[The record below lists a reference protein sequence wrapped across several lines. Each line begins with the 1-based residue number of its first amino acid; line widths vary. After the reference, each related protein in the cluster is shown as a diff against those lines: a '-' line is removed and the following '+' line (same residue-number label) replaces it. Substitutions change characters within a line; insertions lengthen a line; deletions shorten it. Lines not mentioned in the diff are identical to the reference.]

1 MRRLSVRQERFL
13 MNMSEF
19 LKQSRERILRGYEET
34 KLQFPGVFEE
44 TDKEIQKQ
52 DPETALALKYLYMT
66 MPCSDMGNY
75 SFEVFLDYAQNSVRL
90 WHESEGVQALP
101 EDIYLNYVLYHRVN
115 EEETAPCRT
124 LFAEEIRR
132 FMEENG
138 KTALLLGCDRKTAA
152 LEVNYW
158 CAQEATYHCTDDRTL
173 SALTVYRRGNGRCGE
188 ESVFTVNAMRSV
200 GIPARQVY
208 APKWSHCDDNHAWV
222 EIWNDGEWYFLGAC
236 EPLPILNKG
245 WFTNAS
251 SRAMMV
257 HSRWFDSVDSGEEK
271 IGKDGMVTM
280 LNELSRYGAVTEFSV
295 EVVDQEGRPVHGA
308 EVSFQV
314 LNYAEL
320 SPVAE
325 GITGENGKCGF
336 TTGFGSLAV
345 QVSCGEFCECVFA
358 DTRSEKK
365 IRVVLGGHTRQEE
378 IWQEVDM
385 ISPVDTP
392 VNTDMPSPEQT
403 AEGNLRLE
411 KAAARRIAKTEGW
424 VNPECEKF
432 LQGGFTGESAE
443 DEEEGLLREE
453 LLNVLTEKDRTDC
466 RAEVLEEH
474 LAFAMPY
481 EEELEHSVFVNY
493 VLNPR
498 VDDEV
503 LMKYRAAVEG
513 AFTEEEKNSFR
524 ENPAA
529 VWAAVDKR
537 IVSMPERERAS
548 VITTPAGCLKTG
560 VGSLLSKKILFVAVA
575 RTLGIPARLNPEDRS
590 MEYRK
595 DGKFVSVLP
604 EAEKNCHVILKA
616 EDGTEWKYFQN
627 WSVAKLEKGRYTSLR
642 LGGLQWKEAALE
654 TDLEAGEYRIITSN
668 RLPNG
673 NMFASVYYFSVKP
686 GEHKE
691 IGLLFRQADLEDM
704 LENIELPEFELRKD
718 EAGSEKVSASQ
729 LTAEGKHILMF
740 LEESREP
747 TEHILNEMMEQP
759 EAFRAICARIIFVV
773 QSEAALKDPTVS
785 KALAMFPEISVYYD
799 CFADHIE
806 LLGRRMYVDHEKL
819 PLIIV
824 TSEKMNGIYAT
835 SGYNV
840 GTGDMLLRLM

>member
-1 MRRLSVRQERFL
+1 
-13 MNMSEF
+13 MSEF
-19 LKQSRERILRGYEET
+19 LKESRERILKGYEEI
-34 KLQFPGVFEE
+34 KAQFPGIFEE
-44 TDKEIQKQ
+44 TDKKIKEQE
-52 DPETALALKYLYMT
+52 PETALALKYLYMT

-75 SFEVFLDYAQNSVRL
+75 SFEIFLDYAKNSVRI
-90 WHESEGVQALP
+90 WHESEGVKLLP

-115 EEETAPCRT
+115 EEEIAPCRT
-124 LFAEEIRR
+124 LFAEEISK

-138 KTALLLGCDRKTAA
+138 NETLLSGFNRKKTAI
-152 LEVNYW
+152 EVNYW

-188 ESVFTVNAMRSV
+188 ESVFTVNAMRSI
-200 GIPARQVY
+200 GIPSRQVY

-257 HSRWFDSVDSGEEK
+257 HSRWFDQAESGEEK
-271 IGKDGMVTM
+271 IGTDGMVTM
-280 LNELSRYGAVTEFSV
+280 LNELSRYAAVTEFSV
-295 EVVDQEGRPVHGA
+295 KVEDEEGRPVSGA

-314 LNYAEL
+314 LNYAEF

-325 GITGENGKCGF
+325 GVTGEDGTCSF
-336 TTGFGSLAV
+336 TTGLGSLAV
-345 QVSCGEFCECVFA
+345 QISRDGQCECVFA
-358 DTRSEKK
+358 DTREQKQ
-365 IRVVLGGHTRQEE
+365 IRVIFGKNAGQKDVWEA
-378 IWQEVDM
+378 VDM
-385 ISPVDTP
+385 IAPVDTP
-392 VNTDMPSPEQT
+392 VNTDMPTAEQT
-403 AEGNLRLE
+403 AEGNIRLE
-411 KAAARRIAKTEGW
+411 KAAARRTAKTEAW

-432 LQGGFTGESAE
+432 LQGCFTGENTE

-474 LAFAMPY
+474 LRFAMPY

-498 VDDEV
+498 IDDEV
-503 LMKYRAAVEG
+503 LMKYREVIENT
-513 AFTEEEKNSFR
+513 FSEEEKLCFR
-524 ENPAA
+524 ENPASI
-529 VWAAVDKR
+529 WTEVDKR
-537 IVSMPERERAS
+537 INSIPERERAS
-548 VITTPAGCLKTG
+548 VITTPAGCLKTE
-560 VGSLLSKKILFVAVA
+560 VGSILSKKILFVAIA

-595 DGKFVSVLP
+595 DGRFIPVLP
-604 EAEKNCHVILKA
+604 EAEKNCHIVLKA
-616 EDGTEWKYFQN
+616 GDGTQWKYFQN
-627 WSVAKLEKGRYTSLR
+627 WSMAKLENGTYTSLR
-642 LGGLQWKEAALE
+642 LGGLLWKGDLLE
-654 TDLEAGEYRIITSN
+654 VHLEAGTYRITTSN

-673 NMFASVYYFSVKP
+673 NMFAYVYYFSVDAGDK
-686 GEHKE
+686 KE
-691 IGLLFRQADLEDM
+691 ISMILRQADLEDM
-704 LENIELPEFELRKD
+704 LENIELPEFQLRKD
-718 EAGSEKVSASQ
+718 EDGNEVVQASE

-759 EAFRAICARIIFVV
+759 EEFRKICSRILFVV
-773 QSEAALKDPTVS
+773 QSQTALKDPTIS
-785 KALAMFPEISVYYD
+785 KALSMFPEIQVYYD

-824 TSEKMNGIYAT
+824 TSEKLNGIYAT

-840 GTGDMLLRLM
+840 GTGEMLLRLM

>member
-1 MRRLSVRQERFL
+1 
-13 MNMSEF
+13 MSEF
-19 LKQSRERILRGYEET
+19 LKESRERILKGYEEI
-34 KLQFPGVFEE
+34 KAQFPGIFEE
-44 TDKEIQKQ
+44 TDKKIKKQ
-52 DPETALALKYLYMT
+52 EPETALALKYLYMT

-75 SFEVFLDYAQNSVRL
+75 SFEIFLDYAKNSVRI
-90 WHESEGVQALP
+90 WHESEGVKLLP

-115 EEETAPCRT
+115 EEEIAPCRT
-124 LFAEEIRR
+124 LFAEEISK

-138 KTALLLGCDRKTAA
+138 NETLLSGFNRKKTAI
-152 LEVNYW
+152 EVNYW

-188 ESVFTVNAMRSV
+188 ESVFTVNAMRSI
-200 GIPARQVY
+200 GIPSRQVY

-257 HSRWFDSVDSGEEK
+257 HSRWFDQAESGEEK
-271 IGKDGMVTM
+271 IGTDGMVTM
-280 LNELSRYGAVTEFSV
+280 LNELSRYAAVTEFSV
-295 EVVDQEGRPVHGA
+295 KVEDEEGRPVSGA

-314 LNYAEL
+314 LNYAEF

-325 GITGENGKCGF
+325 GVTGEDGTCSF
-336 TTGFGSLAV
+336 TTGLGSLAV
-345 QVSCGEFCECVFA
+345 QISRDGQCECVFA
-358 DTRSEKK
+358 DTREQKQ
-365 IRVVLGGHTRQEE
+365 IRVIFGKNAGQKDVWEA
-378 IWQEVDM
+378 VDM
-385 ISPVDTP
+385 IAPVDTP
-392 VNTDMPSPEQT
+392 VNTDMPTAEQT
-403 AEGNLRLE
+403 AEGNIRLE
-411 KAAARRIAKTEGW
+411 KAAARRTAKTEAW

-432 LQGGFTGESAE
+432 LQGCFTEENTE

-474 LAFAMPY
+474 LRFAMPY

-498 VDDEV
+498 IDDEV
-503 LMKYRAAVEG
+503 LMKYREVIENT
-513 AFTEEEKNSFR
+513 FSEEEKLCFR
-524 ENPAA
+524 ENPASI
-529 VWAAVDKR
+529 WTEVDKR
-537 IVSMPERERAS
+537 INSIPERERAS
-548 VITTPAGCLKTG
+548 VITTPAGCLKTE
-560 VGSLLSKKILFVAVA
+560 VGSILSKKILFVAIA

-595 DGKFVSVLP
+595 DGRFIPVLP
-604 EAEKNCHVILKA
+604 EAEKNCHIVLKA
-616 EDGTEWKYFQN
+616 GDGTQWKYFQN
-627 WSVAKLEKGRYTSLR
+627 WSMAKLENGTYTSLR
-642 LGGLQWKEAALE
+642 LGGLLWKDDLLEAH
-654 TDLEAGEYRIITSN
+654 LEAGTYRITTSN

-673 NMFASVYYFSVKP
+673 NMFAYVYYFSVDAGDK
-686 GEHKE
+686 KE
-691 IGLLFRQADLEDM
+691 ISMILRQADLEDM
-704 LENIELPEFELRKD
+704 LENIELPEFQLRKD
-718 EAGSEKVSASQ
+718 EDGNEVVEASE

-759 EAFRAICARIIFVV
+759 EEFRKICSRILFVV
-773 QSEAALKDPTVS
+773 QSQTALKDPTIS
-785 KALAMFPEISVYYD
+785 KALSMFPEIQVYYD

-824 TSEKMNGIYAT
+824 TSEKLNGIYAT

-840 GTGDMLLRLM
+840 GTGEMLLRLM

>member
-1 MRRLSVRQERFL
+1 
-13 MNMSEF
+13 
-19 LKQSRERILRGYEET
+19 
-34 KLQFPGVFEE
+34 
-44 TDKEIQKQ
+44 
-52 DPETALALKYLYMT
+52 
-66 MPCSDMGNY
+66 MGNY
-75 SFEVFLDYAQNSVRL
+75 SFEIFLDYAKNSVRI
-90 WHESEGVQALP
+90 WHESEGVKLLP

-115 EEETAPCRT
+115 EEEIAPCRT
-124 LFAEEIRR
+124 LFAEEISK

-138 KTALLLGCDRKTAA
+138 NETLLSGFNRKKTAI
-152 LEVNYW
+152 EVNYW

-188 ESVFTVNAMRSV
+188 ESVFTVNAMRSI
-200 GIPARQVY
+200 GIPSRQVY

-257 HSRWFDSVDSGEEK
+257 HSRWFDQAESGEEK
-271 IGKDGMVTM
+271 IGTDGMVTM
-280 LNELSRYGAVTEFSV
+280 LNELSRYAAVTEFSV
-295 EVVDQEGRPVHGA
+295 KVEDEEGRPVSGA

-314 LNYAEL
+314 LNYAEF

-325 GITGENGKCGF
+325 GVTGEDGTCSF
-336 TTGFGSLAV
+336 TTGLGSLAV
-345 QVSCGEFCECVFA
+345 QISRDGQCECVFA
-358 DTRSEKK
+358 DTREQKQ
-365 IRVVLGGHTRQEE
+365 IRVIFGKNAGQKDVWEA
-378 IWQEVDM
+378 VDM
-385 ISPVDTP
+385 IAPVDTP
-392 VNTDMPSPEQT
+392 VNTDMPTAEQT
-403 AEGNLRLE
+403 AEGNIRLE
-411 KAAARRIAKTEGW
+411 KAAARRTAKTEAW

-432 LQGGFTGESAE
+432 LQGCFTEENTE

-474 LAFAMPY
+474 LRFAMPY

-498 VDDEV
+498 IDDEV
-503 LMKYRAAVEG
+503 LMKYREVIENT
-513 AFTEEEKNSFR
+513 FSEEEKLCFR
-524 ENPAA
+524 ENPASI
-529 VWAAVDKR
+529 WTEVDKR
-537 IVSMPERERAS
+537 INSIPERERAS
-548 VITTPAGCLKTG
+548 VITTPAGCLKTE
-560 VGSLLSKKILFVAVA
+560 VGSILSKKILFVAIA

-595 DGKFVSVLP
+595 DGRFIPVLP
-604 EAEKNCHVILKA
+604 EAEKNCHIVLKA
-616 EDGTEWKYFQN
+616 GDGTQWKYFQN
-627 WSVAKLEKGRYTSLR
+627 WSMAKLENGTYTSLR
-642 LGGLQWKEAALE
+642 LGGLLWKDDLLEA
-654 TDLEAGEYRIITSN
+654 DLEAGTYRITTSN

-673 NMFASVYYFSVKP
+673 NMFAYVYYFSVDAGDK
-686 GEHKE
+686 KE
-691 IGLLFRQADLEDM
+691 ISMILRQADLEDM
-704 LENIELPEFELRKD
+704 LENIELPEFQLRKD
-718 EAGSEKVSASQ
+718 EDGNEVVQASE

-759 EAFRAICARIIFVV
+759 EEFRKICSRILFVV
-773 QSEAALKDPTVS
+773 QSQTALKDPTIS
-785 KALAMFPEISVYYD
+785 KALSMFPEIQVYYD

-824 TSEKMNGIYAT
+824 TSEKLNGIYAT

>member
-1 MRRLSVRQERFL
+1 
-13 MNMSEF
+13 MSEF
-19 LKQSRERILRGYEET
+19 LKESRERILKGYEEI
-34 KLQFPGVFEE
+34 KAQFPGIFEE
-44 TDKEIQKQ
+44 TDKKIKEQE
-52 DPETALALKYLYMT
+52 PETALALKYLYMT

-75 SFEVFLDYAQNSVRL
+75 SFEIFLDYAKNSVRI
-90 WHESEGVQALP
+90 WHESEGVKLLP

-115 EEETAPCRT
+115 EEEIAPCRT
-124 LFAEEIRR
+124 LFAEEISK

-138 KTALLLGCDRKTAA
+138 NETLLSGFNRKKTAI
-152 LEVNYW
+152 EVNYW

-188 ESVFTVNAMRSV
+188 ESVFTVNAMRSI
-200 GIPARQVY
+200 GIPSRQVY

-257 HSRWFDSVDSGEEK
+257 HSRWFDQAESGEEK
-271 IGKDGMVTM
+271 IGTDGMVTM
-280 LNELSRYGAVTEFSV
+280 LNELSRYAAVTEFSV
-295 EVVDQEGRPVHGA
+295 KVEDEEGRPVSGA

-314 LNYAEL
+314 LNYAEF

-325 GITGENGKCGF
+325 GVTGEDGTCSF
-336 TTGFGSLAV
+336 TTGLGSLAV
-345 QVSCGEFCECVFA
+345 QISRDGQCECVFA
-358 DTRSEKK
+358 DTREQKQ
-365 IRVVLGGHTRQEE
+365 IRVIFGKNTGQKDVWEA
-378 IWQEVDM
+378 VDM
-385 ISPVDTP
+385 IAPVDTP
-392 VNTDMPSPEQT
+392 VNTDMPTAEQT
-403 AEGNLRLE
+403 AEGNIRLE
-411 KAAARRIAKTEGW
+411 KAAARRTAKTEAW

-432 LQGGFTGESAE
+432 LQGCFTEENTE

-474 LAFAMPY
+474 LRFAMPY

-498 VDDEV
+498 IDDEV
-503 LMKYRAAVEG
+503 LMKYREVIENT
-513 AFTEEEKNSFR
+513 FSEEEKLCFR
-524 ENPAA
+524 ENPASI
-529 VWAAVDKR
+529 WTEVDKR
-537 IVSMPERERAS
+537 INSIPERERAS
-548 VITTPAGCLKTG
+548 VITTPAGCLKTE
-560 VGSLLSKKILFVAVA
+560 VGSILSKKILFVAIA

-595 DGKFVSVLP
+595 DGRFIPVLP
-604 EAEKNCHVILKA
+604 EAEKNCHIVLKA
-616 EDGTEWKYFQN
+616 GDGTQWKYFQN
-627 WSVAKLEKGRYTSLR
+627 WSMAKLENGTYTSLR
-642 LGGLQWKEAALE
+642 LGGLLWKGDLLEAH
-654 TDLEAGEYRIITSN
+654 LEAGTYRITTSN

-673 NMFASVYYFSVKP
+673 NMFAYVYYFSVDAGDK
-686 GEHKE
+686 KE
-691 IGLLFRQADLEDM
+691 ISMILRQADLEDM
-704 LENIELPEFELRKD
+704 LENIELPEFQLRKD
-718 EAGSEKVSASQ
+718 EDGNEVVQASE

-759 EAFRAICARIIFVV
+759 EEFRKICSRILFVV
-773 QSEAALKDPTVS
+773 QSQTALKDPTIS
-785 KALAMFPEISVYYD
+785 KALSMFPEIQVYYD

-824 TSEKMNGIYAT
+824 TSEKLNGIYAT

-840 GTGDMLLRLM
+840 GTGEMLLRLM

>member
-1 MRRLSVRQERFL
+1 
-13 MNMSEF
+13 MSEF
-19 LKQSRERILRGYEET
+19 LKESRERILKGYEEI
-34 KLQFPGVFEE
+34 KAQFPGIFEE
-44 TDKEIQKQ
+44 TDKKIKEQE
-52 DPETALALKYLYMT
+52 PETALALKYLYMT

-75 SFEVFLDYAQNSVRL
+75 SFEIFLDYAKNSVRI
-90 WHESEGVQALP
+90 WHESEGVKLLP

-115 EEETAPCRT
+115 EEEIAPCRT
-124 LFAEEIRR
+124 LFAEEISK

-138 KTALLLGCDRKTAA
+138 NETLLSGFNRKKTAI
-152 LEVNYW
+152 EVNYW

-188 ESVFTVNAMRSV
+188 ESVFTVNAMRSI
-200 GIPARQVY
+200 GIPSRQVY

-222 EIWNDGEWYFLGAC
+222 EIWNNGEWYFLGAC

-257 HSRWFDSVDSGEEK
+257 HSRWFDQAESGEEK
-271 IGKDGMVTM
+271 IGTDGMVTM
-280 LNELSRYGAVTEFSV
+280 LNELSRYAAVTEFSV
-295 EVVDQEGRPVHGA
+295 KVEDEEGRPVSGA

-314 LNYAEL
+314 LNYAEF

-325 GITGENGKCGF
+325 GVTGEDGTCSF
-336 TTGFGSLAV
+336 TTGLGSLAV
-345 QVSCGEFCECVFA
+345 QISRDGQCECVFA
-358 DTRSEKK
+358 DTREQKQ
-365 IRVVLGGHTRQEE
+365 IRVIFGKNAGQKDVWEA
-378 IWQEVDM
+378 VDM
-385 ISPVDTP
+385 IAPVDTP
-392 VNTDMPSPEQT
+392 VNTDMPTAEQT
-403 AEGNLRLE
+403 AEGNIRLE
-411 KAAARRIAKTEGW
+411 KAAARRTAKTEAW

-432 LQGGFTGESAE
+432 LQGCFTEENTE

-474 LAFAMPY
+474 LCFAMPY

-498 VDDEV
+498 IDDEV
-503 LMKYRAAVEG
+503 LMKYREVIENT
-513 AFTEEEKNSFR
+513 FSEEEKLCFR
-524 ENPAA
+524 ENPASI
-529 VWAAVDKR
+529 WTEVDKR
-537 IVSMPERERAS
+537 INSIPERERAS
-548 VITTPAGCLKTG
+548 VITTPAGCLKTE
-560 VGSLLSKKILFVAVA
+560 VGSILSKKILFVAIA

-595 DGKFVSVLP
+595 DGRFIPVLP
-604 EAEKNCHVILKA
+604 EAEKNCHIVLKA
-616 EDGTEWKYFQN
+616 GDGTQWKYFQN
-627 WSVAKLEKGRYTSLR
+627 WSMAKLENGTYTSLR
-642 LGGLQWKEAALE
+642 LGGLLWKGDLLEAH
-654 TDLEAGEYRIITSN
+654 LEAGTYRITTSN

-673 NMFASVYYFSVKP
+673 NMFAYVYYFSVDAGDK
-686 GEHKE
+686 KE
-691 IGLLFRQADLEDM
+691 ISMILRQADLEDM
-704 LENIELPEFELRKD
+704 LENIELPEFQLRKD
-718 EAGSEKVSASQ
+718 EDGNEVVQASE

-759 EAFRAICARIIFVV
+759 EEFRKICSRILFVV
-773 QSEAALKDPTVS
+773 QSQTALKDPTIS
-785 KALAMFPEISVYYD
+785 KALSMFPEIQVYYD

-824 TSEKMNGIYAT
+824 TSEKLNGIYAT

-840 GTGDMLLRLM
+840 GTGEMLLRLM

>member
-1 MRRLSVRQERFL
+1 
-13 MNMSEF
+13 MSEF
-19 LKQSRERILRGYEET
+19 LKESRERILKGYGEI
-34 KLQFPGVFEE
+34 KAQFPGIFEE
-44 TDKEIQKQ
+44 TDKKIKEQE
-52 DPETALALKYLYMT
+52 PETALALKYLYMT

-75 SFEVFLDYAQNSVRL
+75 SFEIFLDYAKNSVRI
-90 WHESEGVQALP
+90 WHESEGVKLLP

-115 EEETAPCRT
+115 EEEIAPCRT
-124 LFAEEIRR
+124 LFAEEISK

-138 KTALLLGCDRKTAA
+138 NETLLSGFNRKKTAI
-152 LEVNYW
+152 EVNYW

-188 ESVFTVNAMRSV
+188 ESVFTVNAMRSI
-200 GIPARQVY
+200 GIPSRQVY

-236 EPLPILNKG
+236 EPLPILNRG

-257 HSRWFDSVDSGEEK
+257 HSRWFDQAESGEEK
-271 IGKDGMVTM
+271 IGTDGMVTM
-280 LNELSRYGAVTEFSV
+280 LNELSRYAAVTEFSV
-295 EVVDQEGRPVHGA
+295 KVEDEEGRPVSGA

-314 LNYAEL
+314 LNYAEF

-325 GITGENGKCGF
+325 GVTGEDGTCSF
-336 TTGFGSLAV
+336 TTGLGSLAV
-345 QVSCGEFCECVFA
+345 QISRDGQCECVFA
-358 DTRSEKK
+358 DTREQKQ
-365 IRVVLGGHTRQEE
+365 IRVIFGKNAGQKDVWEA
-378 IWQEVDM
+378 VDM
-385 ISPVDTP
+385 IAPVDTP
-392 VNTDMPSPEQT
+392 VNTDMPTAEQT
-403 AEGNLRLE
+403 AEGNIRLE
-411 KAAARRIAKTEGW
+411 KAAARRTAKTEAW

-432 LQGGFTGESAE
+432 LQGCFTEENTE

-474 LAFAMPY
+474 LRFAMPY

-498 VDDEV
+498 IDDEV
-503 LMKYRAAVEG
+503 LMKYREVIENT
-513 AFTEEEKNSFR
+513 FSEEEKLCFR
-524 ENPAA
+524 ENPASI
-529 VWAAVDKR
+529 WTEVDKR
-537 IVSMPERERAS
+537 INSIPERERAS
-548 VITTPAGCLKTG
+548 VITTPAGCLKTE
-560 VGSLLSKKILFVAVA
+560 VGSILSKKILFVAIA

-595 DGKFVSVLP
+595 DGRFIPVLP
-604 EAEKNCHVILKA
+604 EAEKNCHIVLKA
-616 EDGTEWKYFQN
+616 GDGTQWKYFQN
-627 WSVAKLEKGRYTSLR
+627 WSMAKLENGTYTSLR
-642 LGGLQWKEAALE
+642 LGGLLWKGDLLEAH
-654 TDLEAGEYRIITSN
+654 LEAGTYRITTSN

-673 NMFASVYYFSVKP
+673 NMFAYVYYFSVDAGDK
-686 GEHKE
+686 KE
-691 IGLLFRQADLEDM
+691 ISMILRQADLEDM
-704 LENIELPEFELRKD
+704 LENIELPEFQLRKD
-718 EAGSEKVSASQ
+718 EDGNEAIQASE

-759 EAFRAICARIIFVV
+759 EEFRKICSRILFVV
-773 QSEAALKDPTVS
+773 QSQTALKDPTIS
-785 KALAMFPEISVYYD
+785 KALSMFPEIQVYYD

-824 TSEKMNGIYAT
+824 TSEKLNGIYAT

-840 GTGDMLLRLM
+840 GTGEMLLRLM

>member
-1 MRRLSVRQERFL
+1 
-13 MNMSEF
+13 MSEF
-19 LKQSRERILRGYEET
+19 LKESREYILSGYE
-34 KLQFPGVFEE
+34 KVKAQFPGVFEE
-44 TDKEIQKQ
+44 TDNKIAKQ
-52 DPETALALKYLYMT
+52 DEETALALKYLYMT

-75 SFEVFLDYAQNSVRL
+75 PFEIFLDYAQNSVRV
-90 WHESEGVQALP
+90 WKESEGVRSLP
-101 EDIYLNYVLYHRVN
+101 EEIYLNYVLYHRVN
-115 EEETAPCRT
+115 EEEIAPCRA
-124 LFAEEIRR
+124 LFAEEIGK

-138 KTALLLGCDRKTAA
+138 NASLLSGCDRKKAA
-152 LEVNYW
+152 IEVNYW

-188 ESVFTVNAMRSV
+188 ESVFTVNAMRSI
-200 GIPARQVY
+200 GIPSRQVY

-222 EIWNDGEWYFLGAC
+222 EIWNDGTWYFLGAC

-257 HSRWFDSVDSGEEK
+257 HSRWFDQAESGEEK

-280 LNELSRYGAVTEFSV
+280 LNELSRYAAVTEFTV
-295 EVVDQEGRPVHGA
+295 KVADEDGRPVSGA
-308 EVSFQV
+308 AISFQV

-325 GITGENGKCGF
+325 GVTGEDGTCSF
-336 TTGFGSLAV
+336 TTGLGSLAV
-345 QVSCGEFCECVFA
+345 QISRDGQCECVFA
-358 DTRSEKK
+358 DTRKQK
-365 IRVVLGGHTRQEE
+365 QIQVIFGKNTPREE
-378 IWQEVDM
+378 CWEAVDM
-385 ISPVDTP
+385 IAPVDTP
-392 VNTDMPSPEQT
+392 VNTDMPSPKQT

-411 KAAARRIAKTEGW
+411 KAAARRMAKTENW
-424 VNPECEKF
+424 VNPECERF
-432 LQGGFTGESAE
+432 LQGSFTGENTE
-443 DEEEGLLREE
+443 DEEESLLREE

-474 LAFAMPY
+474 LRYAMPY
-481 EEELEHSVFVNY
+481 EEELEHSVFVKY

-503 LMKYRAAVEG
+503 LMKYREAVEE
-513 AFTEEEKNSFR
+513 AFSEEEKLRFR
-524 ENPAA
+524 EDPASI
-529 VWAAVDKR
+529 WTEVDER
-537 IVSMPERERAS
+537 ITSLQERERAS
-548 VITTPAGCLKTG
+548 VITTPAGCLKTA
-560 VGSLLSKKILFVAVA
+560 VGSPLSKKILFVAIA

-590 MEYRK
+590 MEYREN
-595 DGKFVSVLP
+595 GKFVPVLP
-604 EAEKNCHVILKA
+604 EAEKNCCAVLKA
-616 EDGTEWKYFQN
+616 EDGTQWKYFQN
-627 WSVAKLEKGRYTSLR
+627 WSMAKLTNGTYTSLR
-642 LGGLQWKEAALE
+642 LGGLEWNGNSME
-654 TDLEAGEYRIITSN
+654 TEMEAGQYRIITSN

-673 NMFASVYYFSVKP
+673 NMFAYVYHFSMNA
-686 GEHKE
+686 GEKKE
-691 IGLLFRQADLEDM
+691 ISLILRHADLEDM
-704 LENIELPEFELRKD
+704 LENIELPEFQLRKD
-718 EAGSEKVSASQ
+718 ENGNETVLASA
-729 LTAEGKHILMF
+729 LTADGKHILMF

-759 EAFRAICARIIFVV
+759 EEFRKICSRILFVV
-773 QSEAALKDPTVS
+773 QSQAALKDPTIS
-785 KALAMFPEISVYYD
+785 KALSMFPEIRVYFD

-824 TSEKMNGIYAT
+824 TSEKLNGIYAT

>member
-1 MRRLSVRQERFL
+1 
-13 MNMSEF
+13 MSEF
-19 LKQSRERILRGYEET
+19 LKESRERILKGYEEI
-34 KLQFPGVFEE
+34 KVQFPGIFEE
-44 TDKEIQKQ
+44 TDKKIKEQE
-52 DPETALALKYLYMT
+52 PETALALKYLYMT

-75 SFEVFLDYAQNSVRL
+75 SFEIFLDYAKNSVRI
-90 WHESEGVQALP
+90 WHESEGVKLLP

-115 EEETAPCRT
+115 EEEIAPCRT
-124 LFAEEIRR
+124 LFAEEISK

-138 KTALLLGCDRKTAA
+138 NETLLSGFNRKKTAI
-152 LEVNYW
+152 EVNYW

-188 ESVFTVNAMRSV
+188 ESVFTVNAMRSI
-200 GIPARQVY
+200 GIPSRQVY

-257 HSRWFDSVDSGEEK
+257 HSRWFDQAESGEEK
-271 IGKDGMVTM
+271 IGTDGMVTM
-280 LNELSRYGAVTEFSV
+280 LNELSRYAAVTEFSV
-295 EVVDQEGRPVHGA
+295 KVEDEEGRPVSGA

-314 LNYAEL
+314 LNYAEF

-325 GITGENGKCGF
+325 GVTGEDGTCSF
-336 TTGFGSLAV
+336 TTGLGSLAV
-345 QVSCGEFCECVFA
+345 QISRDGQCECVFA
-358 DTRSEKK
+358 DTREQKQ
-365 IRVVLGGHTRQEE
+365 IRVIFGKNAGQKDVWEA
-378 IWQEVDM
+378 VDM
-385 ISPVDTP
+385 IAPVDTP
-392 VNTDMPSPEQT
+392 VNTDMPTAEQT
-403 AEGNLRLE
+403 AEGNIRLE
-411 KAAARRIAKTEGW
+411 KAAARRTAKTEAW

-432 LQGGFTGESAE
+432 LQGCFTEENTE

-474 LAFAMPY
+474 LRFAMPY

-498 VDDEV
+498 IDDEV
-503 LMKYRAAVEG
+503 LMKYREVIENT
-513 AFTEEEKNSFR
+513 FSEEEKLCFR
-524 ENPAA
+524 ENPASI
-529 VWAAVDKR
+529 WTEVDKR
-537 IVSMPERERAS
+537 INSIPERERAS
-548 VITTPAGCLKTG
+548 VITTPAGCLKTK
-560 VGSLLSKKILFVAVA
+560 VGSILSKKILFVAIA

-595 DGKFVSVLP
+595 DGRFIPVLP
-604 EAEKNCHVILKA
+604 EAEKNCHIVLKA
-616 EDGTEWKYFQN
+616 GDGTQWKYFQN
-627 WSVAKLEKGRYTSLR
+627 WSMAKLENGTYTSLR
-642 LGGLQWKEAALE
+642 LGGLLWKDDLLEA
-654 TDLEAGEYRIITSN
+654 DLEAGTYRITTSN

-673 NMFASVYYFSVKP
+673 NMFAYVYYFSVDAGDK
-686 GEHKE
+686 KE
-691 IGLLFRQADLEDM
+691 ISMILRQADLEDM
-704 LENIELPEFELRKD
+704 LENIELPEFQLRKD
-718 EAGSEKVSASQ
+718 EDGNEVVQASE

-759 EAFRAICARIIFVV
+759 EEFRKICSRILFVV
-773 QSEAALKDPTVS
+773 QSQTALKDPTIS
-785 KALAMFPEISVYYD
+785 KAFSMFPEIQVYYD
-799 CFADHIE
+799 YFADHIE
-806 LLGRRMYVDHEKL
+806 LLGRRLYVDHEKL

-824 TSEKMNGIYAT
+824 TSEKLNGIYAT

>member
-1 MRRLSVRQERFL
+1 
-13 MNMSEF
+13 MSEF
-19 LKQSRERILRGYEET
+19 LKESRERILKGYEEI
-34 KLQFPGVFEE
+34 KAQFPGIFEE
-44 TDKEIQKQ
+44 TDKKIKEQE
-52 DPETALALKYLYMT
+52 PETALALKYLYMT

-75 SFEVFLDYAQNSVRL
+75 SFEIFLDYAKNSVRI
-90 WHESEGVQALP
+90 WHESEGVKLLP

-115 EEETAPCRT
+115 EEEIAPCRT
-124 LFAEEIRR
+124 LFAEEISK

-138 KTALLLGCDRKTAA
+138 NETLLSGFNRKKTAI
-152 LEVNYW
+152 EVNYW

-188 ESVFTVNAMRSV
+188 ESVFTVNAMRSI
-200 GIPARQVY
+200 GIPSRQVY

-257 HSRWFDSVDSGEEK
+257 HSRWFDQAESGEEK
-271 IGKDGMVTM
+271 IGTDGMVTM
-280 LNELSRYGAVTEFSV
+280 LNELSRYAAVTEFSV
-295 EVVDQEGRPVHGA
+295 KVEDEEGRPVSGA

-314 LNYAEL
+314 LNYAEF

-325 GITGENGKCGF
+325 GVTGEDGTCSF
-336 TTGFGSLAV
+336 TTGLGSLAV
-345 QVSCGEFCECVFA
+345 QISRDGQCECVFA
-358 DTRSEKK
+358 DTREQKQ
-365 IRVVLGGHTRQEE
+365 IRVIFGKNAGQKDVWEA
-378 IWQEVDM
+378 VDM
-385 ISPVDTP
+385 IAPVDTP
-392 VNTDMPSPEQT
+392 VNTDMPTAEQT
-403 AEGNLRLE
+403 EEGNIRLE
-411 KAAARRIAKTEGW
+411 KAAARRTAKTEAW

-432 LQGGFTGESAE
+432 LQGCFTEENTE

-474 LAFAMPY
+474 LRFAMPY

-498 VDDEV
+498 IDDEV
-503 LMKYRAAVEG
+503 LMKYREVIENT
-513 AFTEEEKNSFR
+513 FSEEEKLCFR
-524 ENPAA
+524 ENPASI
-529 VWAAVDKR
+529 WTEVDKR
-537 IVSMPERERAS
+537 INSIPERERAS
-548 VITTPAGCLKTG
+548 VITTPAGCLKTE
-560 VGSLLSKKILFVAVA
+560 VGSILSKKILFVAIA

-595 DGKFVSVLP
+595 DGRFIPVLP
-604 EAEKNCHVILKA
+604 EAEKNCHIVLKA
-616 EDGTEWKYFQN
+616 GDGTQWKYFQN
-627 WSVAKLEKGRYTSLR
+627 WSMAKLENGTYTSLR
-642 LGGLQWKEAALE
+642 LGGLLWKGDLLE
-654 TDLEAGEYRIITSN
+654 VHLEAGTYRITTSN

-673 NMFASVYYFSVKP
+673 NMFAYVYYFSVDAGDK
-686 GEHKE
+686 KE
-691 IGLLFRQADLEDM
+691 ISMILRQADLEDM
-704 LENIELPEFELRKD
+704 LENIELPEFQLRKD
-718 EAGSEKVSASQ
+718 EDGNEVVQASE

-759 EAFRAICARIIFVV
+759 EEFRKICSRILFVV
-773 QSEAALKDPTVS
+773 QSQTALKDPTIS
-785 KALAMFPEISVYYD
+785 KALSMFPEIQVYYD

-824 TSEKMNGIYAT
+824 TSEKLNGIYAT

-840 GTGDMLLRLM
+840 GTGEMLLRLM

>member
-1 MRRLSVRQERFL
+1 
-13 MNMSEF
+13 MSEF
-19 LKQSRERILRGYEET
+19 LKESRERILKGYEEI
-34 KLQFPGVFEE
+34 KVQFPGIFEE
-44 TDKEIQKQ
+44 TDKKIKEQE
-52 DPETALALKYLYMT
+52 PETALALKYLYMT

-75 SFEVFLDYAQNSVRL
+75 SFEIFLDYAKNSVRI
-90 WHESEGVQALP
+90 WHESEGVKLLP

-115 EEETAPCRT
+115 EEEIAPCRT
-124 LFAEEIRR
+124 LFAEEISK

-138 KTALLLGCDRKTAA
+138 NETLLSGFNRKKTAI
-152 LEVNYW
+152 EVNYW

-188 ESVFTVNAMRSV
+188 ESVFTVNAMRSI
-200 GIPARQVY
+200 GIPSRQVY

-257 HSRWFDSVDSGEEK
+257 HSRWFDQAESGEEK
-271 IGKDGMVTM
+271 IGTDGMVTM
-280 LNELSRYGAVTEFSV
+280 LNELSRYAAVTEFSV
-295 EVVDQEGRPVHGA
+295 KVEDEEGRLVSGA

-314 LNYAEL
+314 LNYAEF

-325 GITGENGKCGF
+325 GVTGEDGTCSF
-336 TTGFGSLAV
+336 TTGLGSLAV
-345 QVSCGEFCECVFA
+345 QISRDGQCECVFA
-358 DTRSEKK
+358 DTREQKQ
-365 IRVVLGGHTRQEE
+365 IRVIFGKNAGQKDVWEA
-378 IWQEVDM
+378 VDM
-385 ISPVDTP
+385 IAPVDTP
-392 VNTDMPSPEQT
+392 VNTDMPTAEQT
-403 AEGNLRLE
+403 AEGNIRLE
-411 KAAARRIAKTEGW
+411 KAAARRTAKTEAW

-432 LQGGFTGESAE
+432 LQGCFTEENTE

-474 LAFAMPY
+474 LRFAMPY

-498 VDDEV
+498 IDDEV
-503 LMKYRAAVEG
+503 LMKYREVIENT
-513 AFTEEEKNSFR
+513 FSEEEKLCFR
-524 ENPAA
+524 ENPASI
-529 VWAAVDKR
+529 WTEVDKR
-537 IVSMPERERAS
+537 INSIPERERAS
-548 VITTPAGCLKTG
+548 VITTPAGCLKTK
-560 VGSLLSKKILFVAVA
+560 VGSILSKKILFVAIA

-595 DGKFVSVLP
+595 DGRFIPVLP
-604 EAEKNCHVILKA
+604 EAEKNCHIVLKA
-616 EDGTEWKYFQN
+616 GDGTQWKYFQN
-627 WSVAKLEKGRYTSLR
+627 WSMAKLENGTYTSLR
-642 LGGLQWKEAALE
+642 LGGLLWKDDLLEA
-654 TDLEAGEYRIITSN
+654 DLEAGTYRITTSN

-673 NMFASVYYFSVKP
+673 NMFAYVYYFSVDAGDK
-686 GEHKE
+686 KE
-691 IGLLFRQADLEDM
+691 ISMILRQADLEDM
-704 LENIELPEFELRKD
+704 LENIELPEFQLRKD
-718 EAGSEKVSASQ
+718 EDGNEVVQASE

-759 EAFRAICARIIFVV
+759 EEFRKICSRILFVV
-773 QSEAALKDPTVS
+773 QSQTALKDPTIS
-785 KALAMFPEISVYYD
+785 KALSMFPEIQVYYD
-799 CFADHIE
+799 YFADHIE

-824 TSEKMNGIYAT
+824 TSEKLNGIYAT

>member
-1 MRRLSVRQERFL
+1 
-13 MNMSEF
+13 MSEF
-19 LKQSRERILRGYEET
+19 LKESRERILKGYEEI
-34 KLQFPGVFEE
+34 KVQFPGIFEE
-44 TDKEIQKQ
+44 TDKKIKEQE
-52 DPETALALKYLYMT
+52 PETALALKYLYMT

-75 SFEVFLDYAQNSVRL
+75 SFEIFLDYAKNSVRI
-90 WHESEGVQALP
+90 WHESEGVKLLP

-115 EEETAPCRT
+115 EEEIAPCRT
-124 LFAEEIRR
+124 LFAEEISK

-138 KTALLLGCDRKTAA
+138 NETLLSGFNRKKTAI
-152 LEVNYW
+152 EVNYW

-188 ESVFTVNAMRSV
+188 ESVFTVNAMRSI
-200 GIPARQVY
+200 GIPSRQVY

-257 HSRWFDSVDSGEEK
+257 HSRWFDQAESGEEK
-271 IGKDGMVTM
+271 IGTDGMVTM
-280 LNELSRYGAVTEFSV
+280 LNELSRYAAVTEFSV
-295 EVVDQEGRPVHGA
+295 KVEDEEGRPVSGA

-314 LNYAEL
+314 LNYAEF

-325 GITGENGKCGF
+325 GVTGEDGTCSF
-336 TTGFGSLAV
+336 TTGLGSLAV
-345 QVSCGEFCECVFA
+345 QISRDGQCECVFA
-358 DTRSEKK
+358 DTREQKQ
-365 IRVVLGGHTRQEE
+365 IRVIFGKNAGQKDVWEA
-378 IWQEVDM
+378 VDM
-385 ISPVDTP
+385 IAPVDTP
-392 VNTDMPSPEQT
+392 VNTDMPTAEQT
-403 AEGNLRLE
+403 AEGNIRLE
-411 KAAARRIAKTEGW
+411 KAAARRTAKTEAW

-432 LQGGFTGESAE
+432 LQGCFTEENTE

-474 LAFAMPY
+474 LRFAMPY

-498 VDDEV
+498 IDDEV
-503 LMKYRAAVEG
+503 LMKYREVIENT
-513 AFTEEEKNSFR
+513 FSEEEKLCFR
-524 ENPAA
+524 ENPASI
-529 VWAAVDKR
+529 WTEVDKR
-537 IVSMPERERAS
+537 INSIPERERAS
-548 VITTPAGCLKTG
+548 VITTPAGCLKTE
-560 VGSLLSKKILFVAVA
+560 VGSILSKKILFVAIA
-575 RTLGIPARLNPEDRS
+575 RTLGIPARLNLEDRS

-595 DGKFVSVLP
+595 DGRFIPVLP
-604 EAEKNCHVILKA
+604 EAEKNCHIVLKA
-616 EDGTEWKYFQN
+616 GDGTQWKYFQN
-627 WSVAKLEKGRYTSLR
+627 WSMAKLENGTYTSLR
-642 LGGLQWKEAALE
+642 LGGLLWKDDLLEA
-654 TDLEAGEYRIITSN
+654 DLEAGTYRITTSN

-673 NMFASVYYFSVKP
+673 NMFAYVYYFSVDAGDK
-686 GEHKE
+686 KE
-691 IGLLFRQADLEDM
+691 ISMILRQADLEDM
-704 LENIELPEFELRKD
+704 LENIELPEFQLRKD
-718 EAGSEKVSASQ
+718 EDGNEVVQASE

-759 EAFRAICARIIFVV
+759 EEFRKICSRILFVV
-773 QSEAALKDPTVS
+773 QSQTALKDPTIS
-785 KALAMFPEISVYYD
+785 KALSMFPEIQVYYD
-799 CFADHIE
+799 YFADHIE

-824 TSEKMNGIYAT
+824 TSEKLNGIYAT

>member
-1 MRRLSVRQERFL
+1 
-13 MNMSEF
+13 MSEF
-19 LKQSRERILRGYEET
+19 LKESRERILKGYEEI
-34 KLQFPGVFEE
+34 KAQFPGIFEE
-44 TDKEIQKQ
+44 TDKKIKEQE
-52 DPETALALKYLYMT
+52 PETALALKYLYMT

-75 SFEVFLDYAQNSVRL
+75 SFEIFLDYAKNSVRI
-90 WHESEGVQALP
+90 WHESEGVKLLP

-115 EEETAPCRT
+115 EEEIAPCRT
-124 LFAEEIRR
+124 LFAEEISK
-132 FMEENG
+132 FMEEDGNETLLSG
-138 KTALLLGCDRKTAA
+138 FNRKKTAI
-152 LEVNYW
+152 EVNYW

-188 ESVFTVNAMRSV
+188 ESVFTVNAMRSI
-200 GIPARQVY
+200 GIPSRQVY

-257 HSRWFDSVDSGEEK
+257 HSRWFDQAESGEEK
-271 IGKDGMVTM
+271 IGTDGMVTM
-280 LNELSRYGAVTEFSV
+280 LNELSRYAAVTEFSV
-295 EVVDQEGRPVHGA
+295 KVEDEEGRPVSGA

-314 LNYAEL
+314 LNYAEF

-325 GITGENGKCGF
+325 GVTGEDGTCSF
-336 TTGFGSLAV
+336 TTGLGSLAV
-345 QVSCGEFCECVFA
+345 QISRDGQCECVFA
-358 DTRSEKK
+358 DTREQKQ
-365 IRVVLGGHTRQEE
+365 IRVIFGKNAGQKDVWEA
-378 IWQEVDM
+378 VDM
-385 ISPVDTP
+385 IAPVDTP
-392 VNTDMPSPEQT
+392 VNTDMPTAEQT
-403 AEGNLRLE
+403 AEGNIRLE
-411 KAAARRIAKTEGW
+411 KAAARRTAKTEAW

-432 LQGGFTGESAE
+432 LQGCFTEENTE

-474 LAFAMPY
+474 LRFAMPY

-498 VDDEV
+498 IDDEV
-503 LMKYRAAVEG
+503 LMKYREVIENT
-513 AFTEEEKNSFR
+513 FSEEEKLCFR
-524 ENPAA
+524 ENPASI
-529 VWAAVDKR
+529 WTEVDKR
-537 IVSMPERERAS
+537 INSIPERERAS
-548 VITTPAGCLKTG
+548 VITTPAGCLKTE
-560 VGSLLSKKILFVAVA
+560 VGSILSKKILFVAIA

-595 DGKFVSVLP
+595 DGRFIPVLP
-604 EAEKNCHVILKA
+604 EAEKNCHIVLKA
-616 EDGTEWKYFQN
+616 GDGTQWKYFQN
-627 WSVAKLEKGRYTSLR
+627 WSMAKLENGTYTSLR
-642 LGGLQWKEAALE
+642 LGGLLWKGDLLE
-654 TDLEAGEYRIITSN
+654 VHLEAGTYRITTSN

-673 NMFASVYYFSVKP
+673 NMFAYVYYFSVDAGDK
-686 GEHKE
+686 KE
-691 IGLLFRQADLEDM
+691 ISMILRQADLEDM
-704 LENIELPEFELRKD
+704 LENIELPEFQLRKD
-718 EAGSEKVSASQ
+718 EDGNEVVQASE

-759 EAFRAICARIIFVV
+759 EEFRKICSRILFVV
-773 QSEAALKDPTVS
+773 QSQTALKDPTIS
-785 KALAMFPEISVYYD
+785 KALSMFPEIQVYYD

-824 TSEKMNGIYAT
+824 TSEKLNGIYAT

-840 GTGDMLLRLM
+840 GTGEMLLRLM

>member
-1 MRRLSVRQERFL
+1 
-13 MNMSEF
+13 MSEF
-19 LKQSRERILRGYEET
+19 LKESRERILKGYGEI
-34 KLQFPGVFEE
+34 KAQFPGIFEE
-44 TDKEIQKQ
+44 TDKKIKEQE
-52 DPETALALKYLYMT
+52 PETALALKYLYMT

-75 SFEVFLDYAQNSVRL
+75 SFEIFLDYAKNSVRI
-90 WHESEGVQALP
+90 WHESEGVKLLP

-115 EEETAPCRT
+115 EEEIAPCRT
-124 LFAEEIRR
+124 LFAEEISK

-138 KTALLLGCDRKTAA
+138 NETLLSGFNRKKTAI
-152 LEVNYW
+152 EVNYW

-188 ESVFTVNAMRSV
+188 ESVFTVNAMRSI
-200 GIPARQVY
+200 GIPSRQVY

-257 HSRWFDSVDSGEEK
+257 HSRWFDQAESGEEK
-271 IGKDGMVTM
+271 IGTDGMVTM
-280 LNELSRYGAVTEFSV
+280 LNELSRYAAVTEFSV
-295 EVVDQEGRPVHGA
+295 KVEDEEGRPVSGA

-314 LNYAEL
+314 LNYAEF

-325 GITGENGKCGF
+325 GVTGEDGTCSF
-336 TTGFGSLAV
+336 TTGLGSLAV
-345 QVSCGEFCECVFA
+345 QISRDGQCECVFA
-358 DTRSEKK
+358 DTREQKQ
-365 IRVVLGGHTRQEE
+365 IRVIFGKNAGQKDVWEA
-378 IWQEVDM
+378 VDM
-385 ISPVDTP
+385 IAPVDTP
-392 VNTDMPSPEQT
+392 VNTDMPTAEQT
-403 AEGNLRLE
+403 AEGNIRLE
-411 KAAARRIAKTEGW
+411 KAAARRTAKTEAW

-432 LQGGFTGESAE
+432 LQGCFTEENTE

-474 LAFAMPY
+474 LRFAMPY

-498 VDDEV
+498 IDDEV
-503 LMKYRAAVEG
+503 LMKYREVIENT
-513 AFTEEEKNSFR
+513 FSEEEKLCFR
-524 ENPAA
+524 ENPASI
-529 VWAAVDKR
+529 WTEVDKR
-537 IVSMPERERAS
+537 INSIPERERAS
-548 VITTPAGCLKTG
+548 VITTPAGCLKTE
-560 VGSLLSKKILFVAVA
+560 VGSILSKKILFVAIA

-595 DGKFVSVLP
+595 DGRFIPVLP
-604 EAEKNCHVILKA
+604 EAEKNCHIVLKA
-616 EDGTEWKYFQN
+616 GDGTQWKYFQN
-627 WSVAKLEKGRYTSLR
+627 WSMAKLENGTYTSLR
-642 LGGLQWKEAALE
+642 LGGLLWKGDLLE
-654 TDLEAGEYRIITSN
+654 VHLEAGTYRITTSN

-673 NMFASVYYFSVKP
+673 NMFAYVYYFSVDAGDK
-686 GEHKE
+686 KE
-691 IGLLFRQADLEDM
+691 ISMILRQADLEDM
-704 LENIELPEFELRKD
+704 LENIELPEFQLRKD
-718 EAGSEKVSASQ
+718 EDGNEVVEASE

-759 EAFRAICARIIFVV
+759 EEFRKICSRILFVV
-773 QSEAALKDPTVS
+773 QSQTALKDPTIS
-785 KALAMFPEISVYYD
+785 KALSMFPEIQVYYD

-824 TSEKMNGIYAT
+824 TSEKLNGIYAT

-840 GTGDMLLRLM
+840 GTGEMLLRLM

>member
-1 MRRLSVRQERFL
+1 
-13 MNMSEF
+13 
-19 LKQSRERILRGYEET
+19 
-34 KLQFPGVFEE
+34 
-44 TDKEIQKQ
+44 
-52 DPETALALKYLYMT
+52 
-66 MPCSDMGNY
+66 MGNY
-75 SFEVFLDYAQNSVRL
+75 SFEIFLDYAKNSVRI
-90 WHESEGVQALP
+90 WHESEGVKLLP

-115 EEETAPCRT
+115 EEEIAPCRT
-124 LFAEEIRR
+124 LFAEEISK

-138 KTALLLGCDRKTAA
+138 NETLLSGFNRKKTAI
-152 LEVNYW
+152 EVNYW

-188 ESVFTVNAMRSV
+188 ESVFTVNAMRSI
-200 GIPARQVY
+200 GIPSRQVY

-257 HSRWFDSVDSGEEK
+257 HSRWFDQAESGEEK
-271 IGKDGMVTM
+271 IGTDGMVTM
-280 LNELSRYGAVTEFSV
+280 LNELSRYAAVTEFSV
-295 EVVDQEGRPVHGA
+295 KVEDEEGRPVSGA

-314 LNYAEL
+314 LNYAEF

-325 GITGENGKCGF
+325 GVTGEDGTCSF
-336 TTGFGSLAV
+336 TTGLGSLAV
-345 QVSCGEFCECVFA
+345 QISRDGQCECVFA
-358 DTRSEKK
+358 DTREQKQ
-365 IRVVLGGHTRQEE
+365 IRVIFGKNAGQKDVWEA
-378 IWQEVDM
+378 VDM
-385 ISPVDTP
+385 IAPVDTP
-392 VNTDMPSPEQT
+392 VNTDMPTAEQT
-403 AEGNLRLE
+403 AEGNIRLE
-411 KAAARRIAKTEGW
+411 KAAARRTAKTEAW

-432 LQGGFTGESAE
+432 LQGCFTEENTE

-474 LAFAMPY
+474 LRFAMPY

-498 VDDEV
+498 IDDEV
-503 LMKYRAAVEG
+503 LMKYREVIENT
-513 AFTEEEKNSFR
+513 FSEEEKLFFR
-524 ENPAA
+524 ENPASI
-529 VWAAVDKR
+529 WTEVDKR
-537 IVSMPERERAS
+537 INSIPERERAS
-548 VITTPAGCLKTG
+548 VITTPAGCLKTE
-560 VGSLLSKKILFVAVA
+560 VGSILSKKILFVAIA

-595 DGKFVSVLP
+595 DGRFIPVLP
-604 EAEKNCHVILKA
+604 EAEKNCHIVLKA
-616 EDGTEWKYFQN
+616 GDGTQWKYFQN
-627 WSVAKLEKGRYTSLR
+627 WSMAKLENGTYTSLR
-642 LGGLQWKEAALE
+642 LGGLLWKGDLLE
-654 TDLEAGEYRIITSN
+654 VHLEAGTYRITTSN

-673 NMFASVYYFSVKP
+673 NMFAYVYYFSVDAGDK
-686 GEHKE
+686 KE
-691 IGLLFRQADLEDM
+691 ISMILRQADLEDM
-704 LENIELPEFELRKD
+704 LENIELPEFQLRKD
-718 EAGSEKVSASQ
+718 EDGNEVVQASE

-759 EAFRAICARIIFVV
+759 EEFRKICSRILFVV
-773 QSEAALKDPTVS
+773 QSQTALKDPTIS
-785 KALAMFPEISVYYD
+785 KALSMFPEIQVYYD

-824 TSEKMNGIYAT
+824 TSEKLNGIYAT

-840 GTGDMLLRLM
+840 GTGEMLLRLM

>member
-1 MRRLSVRQERFL
+1 
-13 MNMSEF
+13 MSEF
-19 LKQSRERILRGYEET
+19 LKESRERILKGYGEI
-34 KLQFPGVFEE
+34 KAQFPGIFEE
-44 TDKEIQKQ
+44 TDKKIKEQE
-52 DPETALALKYLYMT
+52 PETALALKYLYMT

-75 SFEVFLDYAQNSVRL
+75 SFEIFLDYAKNSVRI
-90 WHESEGVQALP
+90 WHESEGVKLLP

-115 EEETAPCRT
+115 EEEIAPCRT
-124 LFAEEIRR
+124 LFAEEISK

-138 KTALLLGCDRKTAA
+138 NETLLSGFNRKKTAI
-152 LEVNYW
+152 EVNYW

-188 ESVFTVNAMRSV
+188 ESVFTVNAMRSI
-200 GIPARQVY
+200 GIPSRQVY

-257 HSRWFDSVDSGEEK
+257 HSRWFDQAESGEEK
-271 IGKDGMVTM
+271 IGTDGMVTM
-280 LNELSRYGAVTEFSV
+280 LNELSRYAAVTEFSV
-295 EVVDQEGRPVHGA
+295 KVEDEEGRPVSGA

-314 LNYAEL
+314 LNYAEF

-325 GITGENGKCGF
+325 GVTGEDGTCSF
-336 TTGFGSLAV
+336 TTGLGSLAV
-345 QVSCGEFCECVFA
+345 QISRDGQCECVFA
-358 DTRSEKK
+358 DTREQKQ
-365 IRVVLGGHTRQEE
+365 IRVIFGKNAGQKDVWEA
-378 IWQEVDM
+378 VDM
-385 ISPVDTP
+385 IAPVDTP
-392 VNTDMPSPEQT
+392 VNTDMPTAEQT
-403 AEGNLRLE
+403 AEGNIRLE
-411 KAAARRIAKTEGW
+411 KAAARRTAKTEAW

-432 LQGGFTGESAE
+432 LQGCFTEENTE

-474 LAFAMPY
+474 LRFAMPY

-498 VDDEV
+498 IDDEV
-503 LMKYRAAVEG
+503 LMKYREVIENT
-513 AFTEEEKNSFR
+513 FSEEEKLCFR
-524 ENPAA
+524 ENPASI
-529 VWAAVDKR
+529 WTEVDKR
-537 IVSMPERERAS
+537 INSIPERERAS
-548 VITTPAGCLKTG
+548 VITTPAGCLKTE
-560 VGSLLSKKILFVAVA
+560 VGSILSKKILFVAIA

-595 DGKFVSVLP
+595 DGRFIPVLP
-604 EAEKNCHVILKA
+604 EAEKNCHIVLKA
-616 EDGTEWKYFQN
+616 GDGTQWKYFQN
-627 WSVAKLEKGRYTSLR
+627 WSMAKLENGTYTSLR
-642 LGGLQWKEAALE
+642 LGGLLWKGDLLEAH
-654 TDLEAGEYRIITSN
+654 LEAGTYRITTSN

-673 NMFASVYYFSVKP
+673 NMFAYVYYFSVDAGDK
-686 GEHKE
+686 KE
-691 IGLLFRQADLEDM
+691 ISMILRQADLEDM
-704 LENIELPEFELRKD
+704 LENIELPEFQLRKD
-718 EAGSEKVSASQ
+718 EDGNEVVQASE

-759 EAFRAICARIIFVV
+759 EEFRKICSRILFVV
-773 QSEAALKDPTVS
+773 QSQTALKDPTIS
-785 KALAMFPEISVYYD
+785 KALSMFPEIQVYYD

-824 TSEKMNGIYAT
+824 TSEKLNGIYAT

-840 GTGDMLLRLM
+840 GTGEMLLRLM

>member
-1 MRRLSVRQERFL
+1 
-13 MNMSEF
+13 MSEF
-19 LKQSRERILRGYEET
+19 LKESRERILKGYEEI
-34 KLQFPGVFEE
+34 KAQFPGIFEE
-44 TDKEIQKQ
+44 TDKKIKEQES
-52 DPETALALKYLYMT
+52 ETALALKYLYMT

-75 SFEVFLDYAQNSVRL
+75 SFEIFLDYAKNSVRI
-90 WHESEGVQALP
+90 WHESEGVKLLP

-115 EEETAPCRT
+115 EEEIAPCRT
-124 LFAEEIRR
+124 LFAEEISK

-138 KTALLLGCDRKTAA
+138 NETLLSGFNRKKTAI
-152 LEVNYW
+152 EVNYW

-188 ESVFTVNAMRSV
+188 ESVFTVNAMRSI
-200 GIPARQVY
+200 GIPSRQVY

-257 HSRWFDSVDSGEEK
+257 HSRWFDQAESGEEK
-271 IGKDGMVTM
+271 IGTDGMVTM
-280 LNELSRYGAVTEFSV
+280 LNELSRYAAVTEFSV
-295 EVVDQEGRPVHGA
+295 KVEDEEGRPVSGA

-314 LNYAEL
+314 LNYAEF

-325 GITGENGKCGF
+325 GVTGEDGTCSF
-336 TTGFGSLAV
+336 TTGLGSLAV
-345 QVSCGEFCECVFA
+345 QISRDGQCECVFA
-358 DTRSEKK
+358 DTREQKQ
-365 IRVVLGGHTRQEE
+365 IRVIFGKNAGQKDVWEA
-378 IWQEVDM
+378 VDM
-385 ISPVDTP
+385 IAPVDTP
-392 VNTDMPSPEQT
+392 VNTDMPTAEQT
-403 AEGNLRLE
+403 EEGNIRLE
-411 KAAARRIAKTEGW
+411 KASARRTAKTEAW

-432 LQGGFTGESAE
+432 LQGCFTEENTE
-443 DEEEGLLREE
+443 DEEEGILREE

-474 LAFAMPY
+474 LRFAMPY

-498 VDDEV
+498 IDDEV
-503 LMKYRAAVEG
+503 LMKYREVIENT
-513 AFTEEEKNSFR
+513 FSEEEKLFFR
-524 ENPAA
+524 ENPASI
-529 VWAAVDKR
+529 WTEVDKR
-537 IVSMPERERAS
+537 INSIPERERAS
-548 VITTPAGCLKTG
+548 VITTPAGCLKTE
-560 VGSLLSKKILFVAVA
+560 VGSILSKKILFVAIA

-595 DGKFVSVLP
+595 DGRFIPVLP
-604 EAEKNCHVILKA
+604 EAEKNCHIVLKA
-616 EDGTEWKYFQN
+616 GDGTQWKYFQN
-627 WSVAKLEKGRYTSLR
+627 WSMAKLENGTYTSLR
-642 LGGLQWKEAALE
+642 LGGLLWKGDLLEAH
-654 TDLEAGEYRIITSN
+654 LEAGTYRITTSN

-673 NMFASVYYFSVKP
+673 NMFAYVYYFSVDAGDK
-686 GEHKE
+686 KE
-691 IGLLFRQADLEDM
+691 ISMILRQADLEDM
-704 LENIELPEFELRKD
+704 LENIELPEFQLRKD
-718 EAGSEKVSASQ
+718 EDGNEVVQASE

-759 EAFRAICARIIFVV
+759 EEFRKICSRILFVV
-773 QSEAALKDPTVS
+773 QSQTALKDPTIS
-785 KALAMFPEISVYYD
+785 KALSMFPEIQVYYD

-824 TSEKMNGIYAT
+824 TSEKLNGIYAT

-840 GTGDMLLRLM
+840 GTGEMLLRLM

>member
-1 MRRLSVRQERFL
+1 
-13 MNMSEF
+13 MSEF
-19 LKQSRERILRGYEET
+19 LKESRERILKGYEEI
-34 KLQFPGVFEE
+34 KAQFPGIFEE
-44 TDKEIQKQ
+44 TDKKIKEQE
-52 DPETALALKYLYMT
+52 PETALALKYLYMT

-75 SFEVFLDYAQNSVRL
+75 SFEIFLDYAKNSVRI
-90 WHESEGVQALP
+90 WHESEGVKLLP

-115 EEETAPCRT
+115 EEEIAPCRT
-124 LFAEEIRR
+124 LFAEEISK

-138 KTALLLGCDRKTAA
+138 NETLLSGFNRKKTAI
-152 LEVNYW
+152 EVNYW

-188 ESVFTVNAMRSV
+188 ESVFTVNAMRSI
-200 GIPARQVY
+200 GIPSRQVY

-257 HSRWFDSVDSGEEK
+257 HSRWFDQAESGEEK
-271 IGKDGMVTM
+271 IGTDGMVTM
-280 LNELSRYGAVTEFSV
+280 LNELSRYAAVTEFSV
-295 EVVDQEGRPVHGA
+295 KVEDEEGRPVSGA

-314 LNYAEL
+314 LNYAEF

-325 GITGENGKCGF
+325 GVTGEDGTCSF
-336 TTGFGSLAV
+336 TTGLGSLAV
-345 QVSCGEFCECVFA
+345 QISRDGQCECVFA
-358 DTRSEKK
+358 DTREQKQ
-365 IRVVLGGHTRQEE
+365 IRVIFGKNAGQKDVWEA
-378 IWQEVDM
+378 VDM
-385 ISPVDTP
+385 IAPVDTP
-392 VNTDMPSPEQT
+392 VNTDMPTAEQT
-403 AEGNLRLE
+403 AEGNIRLE
-411 KAAARRIAKTEGW
+411 KAAARRTAKTEAW

-432 LQGGFTGESAE
+432 LQGCFTEENTE

-474 LAFAMPY
+474 LRFAMPY

-498 VDDEV
+498 IDDEV
-503 LMKYRAAVEG
+503 LMKYREVIENT
-513 AFTEEEKNSFR
+513 FSEEEKLCFR
-524 ENPAA
+524 ENPASI
-529 VWAAVDKR
+529 WTEVDKR
-537 IVSMPERERAS
+537 INSIPERERAS
-548 VITTPAGCLKTG
+548 VITTPAGCLKTE
-560 VGSLLSKKILFVAVA
+560 VGSILSKKILFVAIA

-595 DGKFVSVLP
+595 DGRFIPVLP
-604 EAEKNCHVILKA
+604 EAEKNCHIVLKA
-616 EDGTEWKYFQN
+616 GDGTQWKYFQN
-627 WSVAKLEKGRYTSLR
+627 WSMAKLENGTYTSLR
-642 LGGLQWKEAALE
+642 LGGLLWKGDLLE
-654 TDLEAGEYRIITSN
+654 VHLEAGTYRITTSN

-673 NMFASVYYFSVKP
+673 NMFAYVYYFSVDAGDK
-686 GEHKE
+686 KE
-691 IGLLFRQADLEDM
+691 ISMILRQADLEDM
-704 LENIELPEFELRKD
+704 LENIELPEFQLRKD
-718 EAGSEKVSASQ
+718 EDGNEAIQASE

-759 EAFRAICARIIFVV
+759 EEFRKICSRILFVV
-773 QSEAALKDPTVS
+773 QSQTALKDPTIS
-785 KALAMFPEISVYYD
+785 KALSMFPEIQVYYD

-824 TSEKMNGIYAT
+824 TSEKLNGIYAT

-840 GTGDMLLRLM
+840 GTGEMLLRLM

>member
-1 MRRLSVRQERFL
+1 
-13 MNMSEF
+13 MSEF
-19 LKQSRERILRGYEET
+19 LKESRERILKGYEEI
-34 KLQFPGVFEE
+34 KVQFPGIFEE
-44 TDKEIQKQ
+44 TDKKIKEQE
-52 DPETALALKYLYMT
+52 PETALALKYLYMT

-75 SFEVFLDYAQNSVRL
+75 SFEIFLDYAKNSVRI
-90 WHESEGVQALP
+90 WHESEGVKLLP

-115 EEETAPCRT
+115 EEEIAPCRT
-124 LFAEEIRR
+124 LFAEEISK

-138 KTALLLGCDRKTAA
+138 NETLLSGFNRKKTAI
-152 LEVNYW
+152 EVNYW

-188 ESVFTVNAMRSV
+188 ESVFTVNAMRSI
-200 GIPARQVY
+200 GIPSRQVY

-257 HSRWFDSVDSGEEK
+257 HSRWFDQAESGEEK
-271 IGKDGMVTM
+271 IGTDGMVTM
-280 LNELSRYGAVTEFSV
+280 LNELSRYAAVTEFSV
-295 EVVDQEGRPVHGA
+295 KVEDEEGRPVSGA

-314 LNYAEL
+314 LNYAEF

-325 GITGENGKCGF
+325 GVTGEDGTCSF
-336 TTGFGSLAV
+336 TTGLGSLAV
-345 QVSCGEFCECVFA
+345 QISRDGQCECVFA
-358 DTRSEKK
+358 DTREQKQ
-365 IRVVLGGHTRQEE
+365 IRVIFGKNAGQKDVWEA
-378 IWQEVDM
+378 VDM
-385 ISPVDTP
+385 IAPVDTP
-392 VNTDMPSPEQT
+392 VNTDMPTAEQT
-403 AEGNLRLE
+403 AEGNIRLE
-411 KAAARRIAKTEGW
+411 KAAARRTAKTEAW

-432 LQGGFTGESAE
+432 LQGCFTEENTE

-474 LAFAMPY
+474 LRFAMPY

-498 VDDEV
+498 IDDEV
-503 LMKYRAAVEG
+503 LMKYREVIENT
-513 AFTEEEKNSFR
+513 FSEEEKLCFR
-524 ENPAA
+524 ENPASI
-529 VWAAVDKR
+529 WTEVDKR
-537 IVSMPERERAS
+537 INSIPERERAS
-548 VITTPAGCLKTG
+548 VITTPAGCLKTE
-560 VGSLLSKKILFVAVA
+560 VGSILSKKILFVAIA
-575 RTLGIPARLNPEDRS
+575 RTLGIPARLNLEDRS

-595 DGKFVSVLP
+595 DGRFIPVLP
-604 EAEKNCHVILKA
+604 EAEKNCHIVLKA
-616 EDGTEWKYFQN
+616 GDGTQWKYFQN
-627 WSVAKLEKGRYTSLR
+627 WSMAKLENGTYTSLR
-642 LGGLQWKEAALE
+642 LGGLLWKDDLLEA
-654 TDLEAGEYRIITSN
+654 DLEAGTYRITTSN

-673 NMFASVYYFSVKP
+673 NMFAYVYYFSVDAGDK
-686 GEHKE
+686 KE
-691 IGLLFRQADLEDM
+691 ISMILRQADLEDM
-704 LENIELPEFELRKD
+704 LENIELPEFQLRKD
-718 EAGSEKVSASQ
+718 EDGNEVVQASE

-759 EAFRAICARIIFVV
+759 EEFRKICSRILFVV
-773 QSEAALKDPTVS
+773 QSQTALKDPTIS
-785 KALAMFPEISVYYD
+785 KALSMFPEIQVYYD

-824 TSEKMNGIYAT
+824 TSEKLNGIYAT

>member
-1 MRRLSVRQERFL
+1 
-13 MNMSEF
+13 MSEF
-19 LKQSRERILRGYEET
+19 LKESRERILKGYEEI
-34 KLQFPGVFEE
+34 KAQFPGIFEE
-44 TDKEIQKQ
+44 TDKKIKEQE
-52 DPETALALKYLYMT
+52 PETALALKYLYMT

-75 SFEVFLDYAQNSVRL
+75 SFEIFLDYAKNSVRI
-90 WHESEGVQALP
+90 WHESEGVKLLP

-115 EEETAPCRT
+115 EEEIAPCRT
-124 LFAEEIRR
+124 LFAEEISK

-138 KTALLLGCDRKTAA
+138 NEALLSGFNRKKTAI
-152 LEVNYW
+152 EVNYW

-188 ESVFTVNAMRSV
+188 ESVFTVNAMRSI
-200 GIPARQVY
+200 GIPSRQVY

-257 HSRWFDSVDSGEEK
+257 HSRWFDQAKSGEEK
-271 IGKDGMVTM
+271 IGTDGMVTM
-280 LNELSRYGAVTEFSV
+280 LNELSRYAAVTEFSV
-295 EVVDQEGRPVHGA
+295 KVEDEEGRPVSGA

-314 LNYAEL
+314 LNYAEF

-325 GITGENGKCGF
+325 GVTGEDGTCSF
-336 TTGFGSLAV
+336 TTGLGSLAV
-345 QVSCGEFCECVFA
+345 QISRDGQCECVFA
-358 DTRSEKK
+358 DTREQKQ
-365 IRVVLGGHTRQEE
+365 IRVIFGKNAGQKDVWEA
-378 IWQEVDM
+378 VDM
-385 ISPVDTP
+385 IAPVDTP
-392 VNTDMPSPEQT
+392 VNTDMPTAEQT
-403 AEGNLRLE
+403 AEGNIRLE
-411 KAAARRIAKTEGW
+411 KAAARRTAKTEAW

-432 LQGGFTGESAE
+432 LQGCFTEENTE

-474 LAFAMPY
+474 LRFAMPY

-498 VDDEV
+498 IDDEV
-503 LMKYRAAVEG
+503 LMKYREVIENT
-513 AFTEEEKNSFR
+513 FSEEEKLCFR
-524 ENPAA
+524 ENPASI
-529 VWAAVDKR
+529 WTEVDKR
-537 IVSMPERERAS
+537 INSIPERERAS
-548 VITTPAGCLKTG
+548 VITTPAGCLKTE
-560 VGSLLSKKILFVAVA
+560 VGSILSKKILFVAIA

-595 DGKFVSVLP
+595 DGRFIPVLP
-604 EAEKNCHVILKA
+604 EAEKNCHIVLKA
-616 EDGTEWKYFQN
+616 GDGTQWKYFQN
-627 WSVAKLEKGRYTSLR
+627 WSMAKLENGTYTSLR
-642 LGGLQWKEAALE
+642 LGGLLWKGNLLEAH
-654 TDLEAGEYRIITSN
+654 LEAGTYRITTSN

-673 NMFASVYYFSVKP
+673 NMFAYVYYFSVDAGDK
-686 GEHKE
+686 KE
-691 IGLLFRQADLEDM
+691 ISMILRQADLEDM
-704 LENIELPEFELRKD
+704 LENIELPEFQLRKD
-718 EAGSEKVSASQ
+718 EDGNEVVQASE

-759 EAFRAICARIIFVV
+759 EEFRKICSRILFVV
-773 QSEAALKDPTVS
+773 QSQTALKDPTIS
-785 KALAMFPEISVYYD
+785 KALSMFPEIQVYYD

-824 TSEKMNGIYAT
+824 TSEKLNGIYAT

-840 GTGDMLLRLM
+840 GTGEMLLRLM

>member
-1 MRRLSVRQERFL
+1 
-13 MNMSEF
+13 MSEF
-19 LKQSRERILRGYEET
+19 LKESRERILKGYEEI
-34 KLQFPGVFEE
+34 KAQFPGIFEE
-44 TDKEIQKQ
+44 TDKKIKEQE
-52 DPETALALKYLYMT
+52 PETALALKYLYMT

-75 SFEVFLDYAQNSVRL
+75 SFEIFLDYAKNSVRI
-90 WHESEGVQALP
+90 WHESEGVKLLP

-115 EEETAPCRT
+115 EEEIAPCRT
-124 LFAEEIRR
+124 LFAEEISK

-138 KTALLLGCDRKTAA
+138 NETLLSGFNRKKTAI
-152 LEVNYW
+152 EVNYW

-188 ESVFTVNAMRSV
+188 ESVFTVNAMRSI
-200 GIPARQVY
+200 GIPSRQVY

-257 HSRWFDSVDSGEEK
+257 HSRWFDQAESGEEK
-271 IGKDGMVTM
+271 IGTDGMVTM
-280 LNELSRYGAVTEFSV
+280 LNELSRYAAVTEFSV
-295 EVVDQEGRPVHGA
+295 KVEDEEGRPVSGA

-314 LNYAEL
+314 LNYAEF

-325 GITGENGKCGF
+325 GVTGEDGTCSF
-336 TTGFGSLAV
+336 TTGLGSLAV
-345 QVSCGEFCECVFA
+345 QISRDGQCECVFA
-358 DTRSEKK
+358 DTREQKQ
-365 IRVVLGGHTRQEE
+365 IRVIFGKNAGQKDVWEA
-378 IWQEVDM
+378 VDM
-385 ISPVDTP
+385 IAPVDTP
-392 VNTDMPSPEQT
+392 VNTDMPTAEQT
-403 AEGNLRLE
+403 AEGNIRLE
-411 KAAARRIAKTEGW
+411 KAAARRTAKTEAW

-432 LQGGFTGESAE
+432 LQGCFTEENTE

-474 LAFAMPY
+474 LRFAMPY

-498 VDDEV
+498 IDDEV
-503 LMKYRAAVEG
+503 LMKYREVIENT
-513 AFTEEEKNSFR
+513 FSEEEKLCFR
-524 ENPAA
+524 ENPASI
-529 VWAAVDKR
+529 WTEVDKR
-537 IVSMPERERAS
+537 INSIPERERAS
-548 VITTPAGCLKTG
+548 VITTPAGCLKTE
-560 VGSLLSKKILFVAVA
+560 VGSILSKKILFVAIA

-595 DGKFVSVLP
+595 DGRFIPVLP
-604 EAEKNCHVILKA
+604 EAEKNCHIVLKA
-616 EDGTEWKYFQN
+616 GDGTQWKYFQN
-627 WSVAKLEKGRYTSLR
+627 WSMAKLENGTYTSLR
-642 LGGLQWKEAALE
+642 LGGLLWKGNLLEAH
-654 TDLEAGEYRIITSN
+654 LEAGTYRITTSN

-673 NMFASVYYFSVKP
+673 NMFAYVYYFSVDAGDK
-686 GEHKE
+686 KE
-691 IGLLFRQADLEDM
+691 ISMILRQADLEDM
-704 LENIELPEFELRKD
+704 LENIELPEFQLRKD
-718 EAGSEKVSASQ
+718 EDGNEAIQASE

-759 EAFRAICARIIFVV
+759 EEFRKICSRILFVV
-773 QSEAALKDPTVS
+773 QSQTALKDPTIS
-785 KALAMFPEISVYYD
+785 KALSMFPEIQVYYD

-824 TSEKMNGIYAT
+824 TSEKLNGIYAT

-840 GTGDMLLRLM
+840 GTGEMLLRLM

>member
-1 MRRLSVRQERFL
+1 
-13 MNMSEF
+13 MSEF
-19 LKQSRERILRGYEET
+19 LKESRERILKGYEEI
-34 KLQFPGVFEE
+34 KAQFPGIFEE
-44 TDKEIQKQ
+44 TDKKIKEQE
-52 DPETALALKYLYMT
+52 PETALALKYLYMT

-75 SFEVFLDYAQNSVRL
+75 SFEIFLDYAKNSVRI
-90 WHESEGVQALP
+90 WHESEGVKLLP

-115 EEETAPCRT
+115 EEEIAPCRT
-124 LFAEEIRR
+124 LFAEEISK

-138 KTALLLGCDRKTAA
+138 NETLLSGFNRKKTAI
-152 LEVNYW
+152 EVNYW

-188 ESVFTVNAMRSV
+188 ESVFTVNAMRSI
-200 GIPARQVY
+200 GIPSRQVY

-257 HSRWFDSVDSGEEK
+257 HSRWFDQAESGEEK
-271 IGKDGMVTM
+271 IGTDGMVTM
-280 LNELSRYGAVTEFSV
+280 LNELSRYAAVTEFSV
-295 EVVDQEGRPVHGA
+295 KVEDEEGRPVSGA

-314 LNYAEL
+314 LNYAEF

-325 GITGENGKCGF
+325 GVTGEDGTCSF
-336 TTGFGSLAV
+336 TTGLGSLAV
-345 QVSCGEFCECVFA
+345 QISRDGQCECVFA
-358 DTRSEKK
+358 DTREQKQ
-365 IRVVLGGHTRQEE
+365 IRVIFGKNAGQKDVWEA
-378 IWQEVDM
+378 VDM
-385 ISPVDTP
+385 IAPVDTP
-392 VNTDMPSPEQT
+392 VNTDMPTAEQT
-403 AEGNLRLE
+403 AEGNIRLE
-411 KAAARRIAKTEGW
+411 KAAARRTAKTEAW

-432 LQGGFTGESAE
+432 LQGCFTEENTE
-443 DEEEGLLREE
+443 DEEEGILREE

-474 LAFAMPY
+474 LRFAMPY

-498 VDDEV
+498 IDDEV
-503 LMKYRAAVEG
+503 LMKYREVIENT
-513 AFTEEEKNSFR
+513 FSEEEKLCFR
-524 ENPAA
+524 ENPASI
-529 VWAAVDKR
+529 WTEVDKR
-537 IVSMPERERAS
+537 INSIPERERAS
-548 VITTPAGCLKTG
+548 VITTPAGCLKTE
-560 VGSLLSKKILFVAVA
+560 VGSILSKKILFVAIA

-595 DGKFVSVLP
+595 DGRFIPVLP
-604 EAEKNCHVILKA
+604 EAEKNCHIVLKA
-616 EDGTEWKYFQN
+616 GDGTQWKYFQN
-627 WSVAKLEKGRYTSLR
+627 WSMAKLENGTYTSLR
-642 LGGLQWKEAALE
+642 LGGLLWKGDLLE
-654 TDLEAGEYRIITSN
+654 VHLEAGTYRITTSN

-673 NMFASVYYFSVKP
+673 NMFAYVYYFSVDAGDK
-686 GEHKE
+686 KE
-691 IGLLFRQADLEDM
+691 ISMILRQADLEDM
-704 LENIELPEFELRKD
+704 LENIELPEFQLRKD
-718 EAGSEKVSASQ
+718 EDGNEVVEASE

-759 EAFRAICARIIFVV
+759 EEFRKICSRILFVV
-773 QSEAALKDPTVS
+773 QSQTALKDPTIS
-785 KALAMFPEISVYYD
+785 KALSMFPEIQVYYD

-824 TSEKMNGIYAT
+824 TSEKLNGIYAT

-840 GTGDMLLRLM
+840 GTGEMLLRLM